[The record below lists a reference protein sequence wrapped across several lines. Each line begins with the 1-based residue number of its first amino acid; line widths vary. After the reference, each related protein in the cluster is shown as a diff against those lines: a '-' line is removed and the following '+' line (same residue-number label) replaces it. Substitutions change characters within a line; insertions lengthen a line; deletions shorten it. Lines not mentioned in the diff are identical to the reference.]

1 MLLNLNVSQN
11 GKMTVVYGVLGWWVS
26 VSVCFWWYFVSK
38 HKRRRNPLPRFIG
51 YLVFGLASA
60 WLMGLIP
67 LLGGISKNYGRVEA
81 SLWALGYL
89 VFLTALFV
97 AAYFLQ
103 FQRGS
108 DVREPESISGP
119 IKDDAGKKRQI

>member
-1 MLLNLNVSQN
+1 M
-11 GKMTVVYGVLGWWVS
+11 
-26 VSVCFWWYFVSK
+26 
-38 HKRRRNPLPRFIG
+38 
-51 YLVFGLASA
+51 
-60 WLMGLIP
+60 
-67 LLGGISKNYGRVEA
+67 LGGISKNYGRVEA